1 MKILTRIFRH
11 IFRIIAFLVLTV
23 VVLTGAIFLLGGYT
37 TAGGNIVASLAVK
50 LLSNEN
56 RTIALA
62 PPGPLLTGHLR
73 LPSIQIGDAD
83 SIYAEATEVVIDWS
97 PQALLSGVFKASA
110 ITAATVEVTRA
121 PRADEAASTT
131 DNQGSL
137 LPIRV
142 DIDRVEIGRAIVGQ
156 ALAGR
161 RMELSLK
168 GSVAIDESS
177 VISSIA
183 ATELAAV
190 GARLNADLA
199 YVPAANRL
207 DLDLALQEPQG
218 GTLSGLLRLP
228 GQPAFGMTL
237 KGEGPLSDWKATFTA
252 SITDGPTLSLAA
264 THKILGPGLR
274 QVTANGNG
282 RFDALLPPTVR
293 ALFEGDTGIDFAAS
307 ISNTGQLD
315 IERGILTTASLSLA
329 ATGRYDPT
337 GTNDLRIDAKGLN
350 GAVPFE
356 WPLAEGALKT
366 AISDLRLSVIG
377 PADAVALDLKA
388 DLDFAEHPQ
397 GRLEGVSLS
406 ATSAAFNLSTR
417 SGEVMVDAAIAR
429 SRFTEEAVDRAIK
442 APARIKA
449 PLTVSPERIAFAEAT
464 IESASIGGSGTGE
477 YDLVNGS
484 VDATV
489 KLFALPGVLP
499 PTIAE
504 KFTGTIALS
513 SAVSFQRPDTVALSD
528 VVIRSSLFDATG
540 SATLGEGILKTELQG
555 TVPELGQL
563 LPDAQGAANVTVS
576 AEGPLQSLDVTAK
589 ATTDTIRMAGYQV
602 DGLTLDASGTA
613 DPNALAATIAAS
625 GQIDGKPID
634 AAATLRPENGG
645 TVIPDLSLSVGPNK
659 LSGALRLDANFRPDG
674 AVTFDFPDISL
685 LAALAGQRAE
695 GDLKG
700 NVRVDSS
707 GNAMAVSISA
717 AGTSLRRDNISLTQP
732 EISLAISD
740 LAALA
745 ANGTVKASALSV
757 GANRVDAPTLAFTRR
772 GSTTDLDLSAR
783 YDNAPVTA
791 KASVEQQGTAIL
803 ANIAS
808 FQAAPRGIAISLTKP
823 TSVRIADGTA
833 EIAELALS
841 AGGGQI
847 RLSGK
852 AGETLDLT
860 GTLSGLPAAI
870 ADTFSPGLGATG
882 TISGE
887 VSARGSLTSPNV
899 DYRFNWSAGSVTQ
912 LRSAG
917 LPPVDVAA
925 NGTFAGDRLQVD
937 LTLSGASGLSVRG
950 GGNLSLT
957 GARAIQMNFNGSV
970 PFALVASQLAAQ
982 GLTAEG
988 SGNLTASIS
997 GNLPAPAIAASISA
1011 NGIRLVDVRRNLAI
1025 EGLGFNAR
1033 LEGDRVT
1040 ISGLSGSL
1048 ASGGGISG
1056 SGTIDIRA
1064 AGFPADISLILDKA
1078 SYVDGTML
1086 ATTASGTL
1094 RLQGPLLSSPV
1105 LSGAVTL
1112 DKTSITI
1119 PERLPPSLAQLDVT
1133 HRNAPAKVKAQL
1145 ADVTRKESN
1154 GSGSQIG
1161 LDLRI
1166 DANSQI
1172 YVRGRGVDAELGG
1185 ALTIRGTAA
1194 APEVSGAFTLRRGR
1208 LSILTKRLEFTS
1220 ATITFGGA
1228 LIPILEMTA
1237 TTTSGATTITVG
1249 VSGPANDPEISFSS
1263 SPALPQDEILAQ
1275 LIFGQ
1280 SMAKLSPLQIAQ
1292 LADSVSQLAGGRSTS
1307 LFQSL
1312 RSGLGV
1318 DDLDVGTDE
1327 RGNARVTAGKY
1338 LNDRTY
1344 LEVQQDSTSGAKA
1357 VINLDIGRGL
1367 KLKGEAGAGGGG
1379 GGIFYE
1385 KEY

>member
-1 MKILTRIFRH
+1 MKILTRIIRH
-11 IFRIIAFLVLTV
+11 VLRIVTFLVLATV
-23 VVLTGAIFLLGGYT
+23 VLIGAIFLLGGYT

-50 LLSNEN
+50 LLSTEN
-56 RTIALA
+56 RRIALA

-73 LPSIQIGDAD
+73 LPLVQIGDAD
-83 SIYAEATEVVIDWS
+83 GIYAKATEVAIDWS
-97 PQALLSGVFKASA
+97 PKALLNGVFKASA
-110 ITAATVEVTRA
+110 VTAATVEVTRA
-121 PRADEAASTT
+121 PKADAAQSTG
-131 DNQGSL
+131 DDEGPL

-142 DIDRVEIGRAIVGQ
+142 DIDHIEVGRAILGE
-156 ALAGR
+156 AIAGR
-161 RMELSLK
+161 PMELSLN
-168 GSVAIDESS
+168 GSIAIDESS

-183 ATELAAV
+183 ANQLGST
-190 GARLNADLA
+190 GARLKADLA
-199 YVPAANRL
+199 YVPADNRL
-207 DLDLALQEPQG
+207 DLDLDLQEPQG
-218 GTLSGLLRLP
+218 GMLSGLLRLP
-228 GQPAFGMTL
+228 GEPAFGMTL
-237 KGEGPLSDWKATFTA
+237 KGEGPLSDWKADLQA
-252 SITDGPTLSLAA
+252 SIADGPTLALAA
-264 THKILGPGLR
+264 THKVLGPGLR
-274 QVTANGNG
+274 RLTANGSG

-293 ALFEGDTGIDFAAS
+293 TLFAGDTGIDFTAT
-307 ISNTGQLD
+307 ISDTGQLD
-315 IERGILTTASLSLA
+315 IERGRLTTASLSLA
-329 ATGRYDPT
+329 AAGRFDPT
-337 GTNDLRIDAKGLN
+337 GPNDLRIDARALN

-366 AISDLRLSVIG
+366 AISDIRLSVTG
-377 PADAVALDLKA
+377 PADSVALDLKA
-388 DLDFAEHPQ
+388 DLAFAELPQ
-397 GRLEGVSLS
+397 GRVEEVTLS
-406 ATSAAFNLSTR
+406 ATSEAFNLATR
-417 SGEVMVDAAIAR
+417 TGPVMVDAAIGR
-429 SRFTEEAVDRAIK
+429 SRFTAEAVDRAIK

-449 PLTVSPERIAFAEAT
+449 PLTIASDRIVFADAT
-464 IESASIGGSGTGE
+464 IESASIGGSATGE
-477 YDLVNGS
+477 YDLVDGGAN
-484 VDATV
+484 ATL

-499 PTIAE
+499 PGIAD
-504 KFTGTIALS
+504 KFTDTIALS
-513 SAVSFQRPDTVALSD
+513 TKVDFQRPDTIALTDVA
-528 VVIRSSLFDATG
+528 VRSNLFDATG
-540 SATLGEGILKTELQG
+540 SATLGQGNLRAEFEGSVSEIG
-555 TVPELGQL
+555 RL
-563 LPDAQGAANVTVS
+563 LPDAQGAAHVAVS
-576 AEGPLQSLDVTAK
+576 AEGPLQSLSVTAK
-589 ATTDTIRMAGYQV
+589 ATAENISMAGYRVEALTV
-602 DGLTLDASGTA
+602 DANGTA
-613 DPNALAATIAAS
+613 DPNALAATISAS
-625 GQIDGKPID
+625 GQIDGKPIN
-634 AAATLRPENGG
+634 AKATLRPEAGA
-645 TVIPDLSLSVGPNK
+645 TIIPDLSLAVGPNT
-659 LSGALRLDANFRPDG
+659 LSGALRLDANYRPDG
-674 AVTFDFPDISL
+674 SVTFDFPDISL

-700 NVRVDSS
+700 EIRVENA
-707 GNAMAVSISA
+707 GPAMAVTISA
-717 AGTSLRRDNISLTQP
+717 SGGSLRRDTVTLTQP
-732 EISLAISD
+732 EISLTISD

-745 ANGTVKASALSV
+745 ANGTVKAAALSV
-757 GANRVDAPTLAFTRR
+757 GANSVEAPTLAFTRR

-783 YDNAPVTA
+783 YDNAALTA
-791 KASVEQQGTAIL
+791 RASLEQAGTAII

-833 EIAELALS
+833 EIGELALS
-841 AGGGQI
+841 AGGGSI
-847 RLSGK
+847 RLNGRV
-852 AGETLDLT
+852 GETLELT
-860 GTLSGLPAAI
+860 GSLSGLPAAI

-882 TISGE
+882 IISGE
-887 VSARGSLTSPNV
+887 VAASGSLANPNV

-912 LRSAG
+912 IRAAG
-917 LPPVDVAA
+917 LPPLDVAA
-925 NGTFAGDRLQVD
+925 VGTLAGNRLQVD

-950 GGNLSLT
+950 GGNLSLA
-957 GARAIQMNFNGSV
+957 GDRAIQMSFNGAV
-970 PFALVASQLAAQ
+970 PFALFASQLAAQ

-988 SGNLTASIS
+988 TGTLTASIS
-997 GNLPAPAIAASISA
+997 GNLPSPAITAGISA
-1011 NGIRLVDVRRNLAI
+1011 SGIRLVDVRRNLAI

-1048 ASGGGISG
+1048 TGGGGISG
-1056 SGTIDIRA
+1056 NGTIDIRSS
-1064 AGFPADISLILDKA
+1064 GLPADISLTLDRA
-1078 SYVDGTML
+1078 VYVDGTML
-1086 ATTASGTL
+1086 ATTASGSL
-1094 RLQGPLLSSPV
+1094 RLQGPLLSSPL
-1105 LSGAVTL
+1105 LSGTVTL

-1133 HRNAPAKVKAQL
+1133 HRNAPDKVKAQL
-1145 ADVTRKESN
+1145 AEVTRKESN

-1166 DANSQI
+1166 DASSQI

-1237 TTTSGATTITVG
+1237 TTTSGSTTITVG
-1249 VSGPANDPEISFSS
+1249 VSGPANDPEITFSS

-1280 SMAKLSPLQIAQ
+1280 SMSKLSPLQIAQ

-1357 VINLDIGRGL
+1357 IINLDVGRGL
-1367 KLKGEAGAGGGG
+1367 KLRGEAGAGGGG